1 MKLITTGFGWETITE
16 MPRIHF
22 LCTMVI
28 ISQQLTK
35 TMMKLHLAV
44 PVHHLMVEDGGFI
57 GNIEPEDKIKN
68 GLIKSECFQSIQSFF
83 ISLNIILFLAA
94 LSQI

>member
-35 TMMKLHLAV
+35 TMMKLHPAV

-57 GNIEPEDKIKN
+57 GNSEKEEKIK
-68 GLIKSECFQSIQSFF
+68 KMASERIMFQSIQ
-83 ISLNIILFLAA
+83 FL
-94 LSQI
+94 L